1 MAAYDGKQVV
11 VVGAGRTGLALTAFF
26 LGRGARVILS
36 DSRSA
41 ADCPELA
48 ALATQGVTLDCGGHS
63 PELFVAA
70 DLIAISPGVPLT
82 LPAIVAAQQQ
92 GVPVLGEIEI
102 ACRELTAPLVAIT
115 GTNGKSTT
123 TCLLGDVFRAWGKK
137 SFVGGNL
144 GTPLIEAVDE
154 QWDWLLAELS
164 SFQLEAIDTFRPR
177 YGLLLNLSPD
187 HLDRYPDMAAYLAA
201 KQQLFINM
209 ADDDVAVLNGDD
221 PQVLALAEAAH
232 CRKVLFS
239 STRLLDE
246 GMSRVGDE
254 LVWRWAGHETRFATG
269 QLQLCG
275 SHNLE
280 NVMAAL
286 IPPLLE
292 GCPAEIAWP
301 AVCAF
306 SGLEHRM
313 VRVRKL
319 DGVVWYND
327 SKGTNVGSVV
337 KSLAGLAA
345 PVTLI
350 AGGRDKG
357 GDYGPLAEA
366 AVGKVA
372 QLILIGEAA
381 ERMGKAL
388 EGKVPCHLATTLEEA
403 VCLAQQLTPCGG
415 SVLLSPACSSFDMFS
430 SYAERGEAFAQAVN
444 QLPAKGEG

>member
-1 MAAYDGKQVV
+1 MAAYDGQQVV

-26 LGRGARVILS
+26 LRRGARVILS

-41 ADCPELA
+41 ADRPQLA
-48 ALATQGVTLDCGGHS
+48 ALAAQGVTLDCGGHS

-82 LPAIVAAQQQ
+82 LPAIIAAQQQ

-123 TCLLGDVFRAWGKK
+123 TCLMGEVFRAWGKK

-144 GTPLIEAVDE
+144 GTPLIEAVE
-154 QWDWLLAELS
+154 EEWDWLLAEIS
-164 SFQLEAIDTFRPR
+164 SFQLEAIDSFRPR

-201 KQQLFINM
+201 KQQLFFNM

-221 PQVLALAEAAH
+221 PQVLALAKTAP

-239 STRLLDE
+239 SRRFLDE
-246 GMSRVGDE
+246 GMSLVGEE
-254 LVWRWAGHETRFATG
+254 LVWRWAGRETRFAAH

-306 SGLEHRM
+306 GGLDHRM
-313 VRVRKL
+313 VRVREL

-357 GDYGPLAEA
+357 GDYGPLAET

-381 ERMGKAL
+381 ERMRTVF
-388 EGKVPCHLATTLEEA
+388 EGKVACHRATTLEEA
-403 VCLAQQLTPCGG
+403 VCLAQRLTPKGG

-430 SYAERGEAFAQAVN
+430 SYAERGEAFVQAVN

>member
-1 MAAYDGKQVV
+1 MAAYDGQQVV

-26 LGRGARVILS
+26 LRRGARVILS

-41 ADCPELA
+41 ADRPQLA
-48 ALATQGVTLDCGGHS
+48 ALAAQGVTLDCGGHS

-123 TCLLGDVFRAWGKK
+123 TCLMGEVFRAWGKK

-144 GTPLIEAVDE
+144 GTPLIEAVE
-154 QWDWLLAELS
+154 EEWDWLLAEIS
-164 SFQLEAIDTFRPR
+164 SFQLEAIDSFRPR

-201 KQQLFINM
+201 KQQLFLNM

-221 PQVLALAEAAH
+221 PQVLALAEEAP

-239 STRLLDE
+239 SQCLLDE

-254 LVWRWAGHETRFATG
+254 LVWRWAGREVRFAAN
-269 QLQLCG
+269 QLMLCG

-292 GCPAEIAWP
+292 GCPAEVAWS
-301 AVCAF
+301 AVCTF
-306 SGLEHRM
+306 GGLDHRM
-313 VRVRKL
+313 VRVREL

-357 GDYGPLAEA
+357 GDYGPLAEV

-381 ERMGKAL
+381 ERMEKAL
-388 EGKVPCHLATTLEEA
+388 EGRVSSHRAATLEEA
-403 VCLAQQLTPCGG
+403 VLLAHRLTPKGG
-415 SVLLSPACSSFDMFS
+415 SVLLSPACSSFDMFR
-430 SYAERGEAFAQAVN
+430 SYAERGEVFVQAVK
-444 QLPAKGEG
+444 QLPAKGKG

>member
-1 MAAYDGKQVV
+1 MATYDGQQVV

-26 LGRGARVILS
+26 LRRGASVVLS

-41 ADCPELA
+41 ADRPQLA
-48 ALATQGVTLDCGGHS
+48 ALATQGVILDCGGHS
-63 PELFVAA
+63 LELFAGA
-70 DLIAISPGVPLT
+70 DLIAISPGVTLT
-82 LPAIVAAQQQ
+82 LPAIIAAQKQ
-92 GVPVLGEIEI
+92 GVPVLGEVEI

-123 TCLLGDVFRAWGKK
+123 TCLLGEVFSAWGKR

-154 QWDWLLAELS
+154 QWDWLLAEIS

-177 YGLLLNLSPD
+177 YGLLLNISPD

-201 KQQLFINM
+201 KKQLFLNM
-209 ADDDVAVLNGDD
+209 ADGDVAVLNGDD
-221 PQVLALAEAAH
+221 PQVLTLAGDAS
-232 CRKVLFS
+232 CRKVMFS
-239 STRLLDE
+239 SRRLLDE
-246 GMSRVGDE
+246 GMSLVGDE
-254 LVWRWAGHETRFATG
+254 LVWRWAGRETRFSIT

-292 GCPAEIAWP
+292 GCPAKIAWQ
-301 AVCAF
+301 AICAF
-306 SGLEHRM
+306 GGLDHRM
-313 VRVRKL
+313 VRVRDL

-366 AVGKVA
+366 TAGKVA

-381 ERMGKAL
+381 ERMEKAL
-388 EGKVPCHLATTLEEA
+388 KGKIAIHRAATLEEA
-403 VCLAQQLTPCGG
+403 VLLAHRLTPEGG

-430 SYAERGEAFAQAVN
+430 SYAERGEVFVKAVK